1 MRVLSIA
8 IFFFFFF
15 SLKNDAGCSES
26 VILGQGGGGD
36 CVAMFFLLNITFISY
51 VMVDMLHR
59 HFKQKSRVI

>member
-8 IFFFFFF
+8 NFFFL

-36 CVAMFFLLNITFISY
+36 CVAMFFLLNITFVSY
-51 VMVDMLHR
+51 VMVDMLYR